1 MSVLYQHLDFGIPVF
16 KDDHDKKKIF
26 DIVEEK
32 KQKDSINII
41 NLYYTE
47 LDKNLVNP
55 DLKTLLLDLN
65 LHINPMELF
74 YSPPEFHGKIH
85 IDDYHGDI
93 VKLNWQVFGDHS
105 QMNWYRPTVDLKN
118 GQDNFDLSVP
128 KAIEYQPHEVK
139 LIDSTM
145 IQTPTI
151 VQVGTAHN
159 SSNFEQER
167 YVVSIVPVIIDNNV
181 PRRISMN
188 EALEI
193 FKNYIV

>member
-1 MSVLYQHLDFGIPVF
+1 MSVLYQHLNFGISVF

-32 KQKDSINII
+32 KQKNSSNIVD
-41 NLYYTE
+41 LYHTV

-65 LHINPMELF
+65 LHINLMELF
-74 YSPPEFHGKIH
+74 YSPPHYHSFIH
-85 IDDYHGDI
+85 VDDCHGDI
-93 VKLNWQVFGDHS
+93 VKLNWQFFGNHS
-105 QMNWYRPTVDLKN
+105 QMNWHRPIVDLKN
-118 GQDNFDLSVP
+118 NQDNVDLSAP
-128 KAIEYQPHEVK
+128 SAIFYQPHEVE

-181 PRRISMN
+181 PRRIGMN
-188 EALEI
+188 ESLEI